1 MLRLLITTGVLL
13 MVVGFGT
20 AGWQYWQNTAA
31 SAPGTSPVADGTDVW
46 LGTPTGG
53 IVPAEVTAGFLL
65 QDRFVPG
72 RIATILR
79 TAALTDLL
87 RDGESLPDPV
97 FLEVMADIRAP
108 LLAEG
113 LCPVLTGSIAA
124 DCAVQSARV
133 VPGSVDPARGTAQF
147 RVELAYRLKPDGADL
162 PDLSGQIFDSLNVEV
177 AIAPDPAVA
186 EAGTV
191 EVALAAVVDTGQF
204 ACLSDSAGLLCRIT
218 GLTLEWAPGVPYSG
232 TARIGW
238 LSPLPEGVYPAPE
251 IGPAPEG

>member
-20 AGWQYWQNTAA
+20 AGWQYWQNSVAT
-31 SAPGTSPVADGTDVW
+31 APGTSPVADGTDVW

-124 DCAVQSARV
+124 DCATF
-133 VPGSVDPARGTAQF
+133 PARSSTRLMSRWRLPPTRPWRRPGRWKLRSPRWSTPASSPACRTAQ
-147 RVELAYRLKPDGADL
+147 GCC
-162 PDLSGQIFDSLNVEV
+162 
-177 AIAPDPAVA
+177 
-186 EAGTV
+186 AGSR
-191 EVALAAVVDTGQF
+191 G
-204 ACLSDSAGLLCRIT
+204 
-218 GLTLEWAPGVPYSG
+218 
-232 TARIGW
+232 
-238 LSPLPEGVYPAPE
+238 
-251 IGPAPEG
+251 